1 MFGGL
6 SMKDS
11 PRGSPASAP
20 ARAPAP
26 SAFSFMSGKDGG
38 DDEKVSL
45 AGMLVQTDGETGV
58 DGIIRHPRIQ

>member
-1 MFGGL
+1 
-6 SMKDS
+6 
-11 PRGSPASAP
+11 
-20 ARAPAP
+20 
-26 SAFSFMSGKDGG
+26 MSGKDGG